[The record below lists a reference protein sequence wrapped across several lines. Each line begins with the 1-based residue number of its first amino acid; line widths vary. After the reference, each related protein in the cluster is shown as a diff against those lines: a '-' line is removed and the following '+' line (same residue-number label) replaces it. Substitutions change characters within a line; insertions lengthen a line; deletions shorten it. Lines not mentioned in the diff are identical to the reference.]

1 MIKEETTLITLTR
14 GAWTRLREPC
24 SDSLTCH
31 CRSNPD
37 MWSKV
42 AHQMAAPWRMREAIQ
57 WQMEKQE
64 LVHLTAI
71 SSSRTGNISGD
82 GTAHSAPQVDR
93 LPKLR
98 MPIERDT
105 VLLPSFK
112 EMFSDVPSP

>member
-1 MIKEETTLITLTR
+1 
-14 GAWTRLREPC
+14 
-24 SDSLTCH
+24 
-31 CRSNPD
+31 
-37 MWSKV
+37 MWFKV
-42 AHQMAAPWRMREAIQ
+42 AHQMAAPWRMTEAIH
-57 WQMEKQE
+57 WQMGKQE

-71 SSSRTGNISGD
+71 SSSQTGNISGD
-82 GTAHSAPQVDR
+82 GTTNIAPQADR